1 MSYLRFRGDW
11 ERFHGWGGL
20 VVLLLGVVL
29 LLDRLGVVYARDVFR
44 FWPVLLVAA
53 GTAVLVEAGS
63 LTVRTVGGTL
73 LAMGL
78 ILQANNLG
86 YLHIRGDV
94 FWPLAL
100 IGFGVVMLGRALE
113 ERTRPPAPPRRA
125 ETADFEAG
133 RRRPIP
139 GEFAD
144 RFWSGAERFV
154 RNLESASG
162 EHAAVFSHI
171 QRRVT
176 DQNLE
181 KMKVVAVFGGFQLDL
196 RPAAMK
202 GDEAVIQAEAI
213 FGGIEIVVPEDWEVV
228 PQGAGVFGG
237 FADQTRPPDAPTKR
251 LIVSGAG
258 IFGGV
263 VVTNQ
268 PGNWGRRRMRMRERR
283 WQYRD

>member
-1 MSYLRFRGDW
+1 MNSFRFRHYR
-11 ERFHGWGGL
+11 ERYHGWGGVL
-20 VVLLLGVVL
+20 VLLFGVIL
-29 LLDRLGVVYARDVFR
+29 LLDRLGVVPAQDVLR
-44 FWPVLLVAA
+44 FWPMLLVAA
-53 GTAVLVEAGS
+53 GTVVLVEAAS
-63 LTVRTVGGTL
+63 LTLRTVGGTL

-94 FWPLAL
+94 FWPMAL
-100 IGFGVVMLGRALE
+100 IGVGIVMLGRALE
-113 ERTRPPAPPRRA
+113 QHNRPPAPPRRA
-125 ETADFEAG
+125 ETGDFGAG
-133 RRRPIP
+133 RPRSNA

-162 EHAAVFSHI
+162 EHASVFSHI

-196 RPAAMK
+196 RPAAIK
-202 GDEAVIQAEAI
+202 GDEAVIQAEAV
-213 FGGIEIVVPEDWEVV
+213 FGGIEIIVPEDWEVV

-237 FADQTRPPDAPTKR
+237 FTDQTHPPDAPAKR
-251 LIVSGAG
+251 LIVRGAG
-258 IFGGV
+258 VFGGV

-268 PGNWGRRRMRMRERR
+268 PGYWGRHRMRMRERR

>member
-1 MSYLRFRGDW
+1 MGYLRFRGDW
-11 ERFHGWGGL
+11 ERFHGWGG
-20 VVLLLGVVL
+20 VVVALLGVVL
-29 LLDRLGVVYARDVFR
+29 LLDRLGVVYAPDVFR

-63 LTVRTVGGTL
+63 LALRTIGGTV

-100 IGFGVVMLGRALE
+100 IGIGVVLLGRALE
-113 ERTRPPAPPRRA
+113 ERNTPSVPRRRA
-125 ETADFEAG
+125 DSADFST
-133 RRRPIP
+133 
-139 GEFAD
+139 

-181 KMKVVAVFGGFQLDL
+181 KMKVVSVFGGFQLDL
-196 RPAAMK
+196 RPAGIKA
-202 GDEAVIQAEAI
+202 DEACVQAEAV
-213 FGGIEIVVPEDWEVV
+213 FGGIEIIVPEDWEVV

-237 FADQTRPPDAPTKR
+237 FADQTRPPEAPAKR
-251 LIVSGAG
+251 LIVTGAG
-258 IFGGV
+258 VFGGV
-263 VVTNQ
+263 VVTNN
-268 PGNWGRRRMRMRERR
+268 PGQWNRHRMRMRERR

>member
-1 MSYLRFRGDW
+1 MSDLRFRGDW
-11 ERFHGWGGL
+11 GRYHGWGGG
-20 VVLLLGVVL
+20 VVVILGVIL
-29 LLDRLGVVYARDVFR
+29 LLDRLGVIYARDVFR

-53 GTAVLVEAGS
+53 GTVVLVEAGS
-63 LTVRTVGGTL
+63 LVVRTVGGVL
-73 LAMGL
+73 LGMGL

-100 IGFGVVMLGRALE
+100 IGIGVLMLGRALQ
-113 ERTRPPAPPRRA
+113 ERNEPAVPRR
-125 ETADFEAG
+125 TADSPDFST
-133 RRRPIP
+133 
-139 GEFAD
+139 

-196 RPAAMK
+196 RPAGIK
-202 GDEAVIQAEAI
+202 QDQAVIHADAV
-213 FGGIEIVVPEDWEVV
+213 FGGVEIIVPEDWEVV

-237 FADQTRPPDAPTKR
+237 FADQTRPPEAPVKR
-251 LIVSGAG
+251 LIVTGAAV
-258 IFGGV
+258 FGGV
-263 VVTNQ
+263 VITNN
-268 PGNWGRRRMRMRERR
+268 PGHWDRHRMRMRMRERR

>member
-1 MSYLRFRGDW
+1 MSSFRFRGDR
-11 ERFHGWGGL
+11 ERYHGWGGL
-20 VVLLLGVVL
+20 VVLVLGVIL

-53 GTAVLVEAGS
+53 GTVVLVETTS
-63 LTVRTVGGTL
+63 LTLRTIGGTV

-100 IGFGVVMLGRALE
+100 IGAGVVMLGRALE
-113 ERTRPPAPPRRA
+113 ERNQPPIPRRRA
-125 ETADFEAG
+125 DTAD
-133 RRRPIP
+133 
-139 GEFAD
+139 FAD

-171 QRRVT
+171 ERRVT

-181 KMKVVAVFGGFQLDL
+181 KMKIVAVFGGFQLDL
-196 RPAAMK
+196 RPAGIK
-202 GDEAVIQAEAI
+202 GDQALIHADAV
-213 FGGIEIVVPEDWEVV
+213 FGGVEIIVPEDWEVV

-237 FADQTRPPDAPTKR
+237 FTDQTRPPDRPAKR
-251 LIVSGAG
+251 LIVTGAG
-258 IFGGV
+258 VFGGV
-263 VVTNQ
+263 VITNN
-268 PGNWGRRRMRMRERR
+268 PGQWNRHRMRMRERR

>member
-1 MSYLRFRGDW
+1 MGSLRFRGDR
-11 ERFHGWGGL
+11 ESYHAWGGL
-20 VVLLLGVVL
+20 VVLALGVIL
-29 LLDRLGVVYARDVFR
+29 LLDRLGVVYARDIFR
-44 FWPVLLVAA
+44 FWPILLVAA
-53 GTAVLVEAGS
+53 GTVILVEAAS
-63 LTVRTVGGTL
+63 LTLRTVGGTV

-100 IGFGVVMLGRALE
+100 IGVGVVMLGRALE
-113 ERTRPPAPPRRA
+113 NRTEPPVQRRA
-125 ETADFEAG
+125 SDPSSADFST
-133 RRRPIP
+133 
-139 GEFAD
+139 

-196 RPAAMK
+196 RPAGIQ
-202 GDEAVIQAEAI
+202 GDHAVIHADAV
-213 FGGIEIVVPEDWEVV
+213 FGGVEIVVPEDWEVV

-237 FADQTRPPDAPTKR
+237 FADQTRPPDAPSKR
-251 LIVSGAG
+251 LIVTGAG
-258 IFGGV
+258 VFGGV
-263 VVTNQ
+263 VITNN
-268 PGNWGRRRMRMRERR
+268 PGHWNRHRMRMRERR

>member
-1 MSYLRFRGDW
+1 MGSFRFRGDR
-11 ERFHGWGGL
+11 ESYHAWGGL
-20 VVLLLGVVL
+20 VVLALGVIL

-53 GTAVLVEAGS
+53 GTVVLVEAAS
-63 LTVRTVGGTL
+63 LTLRTIGATI

-86 YLHIRGDV
+86 YVHIRGDV

-100 IGFGVVMLGRALE
+100 IGVGVVMLGRALE
-113 ERTRPPAPPRRA
+113 KRTEPPVQRRA
-125 ETADFEAG
+125 SDASSPDFST
-133 RRRPIP
+133 
-139 GEFAD
+139 

-196 RPAAMK
+196 RPAGIR
-202 GDEAVIQAEAI
+202 GDQAVIHADAV
-213 FGGIEIVVPEDWEVV
+213 FGGVEIVVPEDWEVV

-237 FADQTRPPDAPTKR
+237 FADQTHPPDTPSKR
-251 LIVSGAG
+251 LIVAGAG
-258 IFGGV
+258 VFGGV
-263 VVTNQ
+263 VITNN
-268 PGNWGRRRMRMRERR
+268 PGHWNRHRMRKRERR
-283 WQYRD
+283 WEYRD

>member
-1 MSYLRFRGDW
+1 MGSRFRGDW
-11 ERFHGWGGL
+11 ERYHGWGGL
-20 VVLLLGVVL
+20 VVLLLGVIL
-29 LLDRLGVVYARDVFR
+29 LLDRLGVVYARDIFR

-53 GTAVLVEAGS
+53 GTVVVVEAGS
-63 LTVRTVGGTL
+63 LTVRTIGGTL

-86 YLHIRGDV
+86 YLQIRGDV

-100 IGFGVVMLGRALE
+100 IGVGVVMLGRALE
-113 ERTRPPAPPRRA
+113 ERKEPPAPRRSVDSR
-125 ETADFEAG
+125 DFSS
-133 RRRPIP
+133 
-139 GEFAD
+139 

-171 QRRVT
+171 ERRVT

-196 RPAAMK
+196 RPAGIK
-202 GDEAVIQAEAI
+202 GDQALIHADAV

-237 FADQTRPPDAPTKR
+237 FADQTRPPDAPAKR
-251 LIVSGAG
+251 LIVTGAAV
-258 IFGGV
+258 FGGIV
-263 VVTNQ
+263 ITND
-268 PGNWGRRRMRMRERR
+268 PGHWARRRMRMRDRR

>member
-1 MSYLRFRGDW
+1 MGYLRFRGDW

-63 LTVRTVGGTL
+63 LTLRTVGGTL

-100 IGFGVVMLGRALE
+100 IAFGVVMLGRALE
-113 ERTRPPAPPRRA
+113 ERNAPSVPRRRA
-125 ETADFEAG
+125 DSADFST
-133 RRRPIP
+133 
-139 GEFAD
+139 

-154 RNLESASG
+154 KNLESASG

-181 KMKVVAVFGGFQLDL
+181 RIKVATVFGGFQLDL
-196 RPAAMK
+196 RPAGIK
-202 GDEAVIQAEAI
+202 GDQAWVEAEAV
-213 FGGIEIVVPEDWEVV
+213 FGGIEIIVPEDWEVV

-237 FADQTRPPDAPTKR
+237 FADQTRPPEAPTKR
-251 LIVSGAG
+251 LIVTGASV
-258 IFGGV
+258 FGGV
-263 VVTNQ
+263 VITNE
-268 PGNWGRRRMRMRERR
+268 PGHWNRRRMRMRERR
-283 WQYRD
+283 WQYRE

>member
-1 MSYLRFRGDW
+1 MTSFRFRGYR
-11 ERFHGWGGL
+11 ERYHGWGGL
-20 VVLLLGVVL
+20 VVLILGVIL

-53 GTAVLVEAGS
+53 GTVVLVEAGS
-63 LTVRTVGGTL
+63 LTLRTIGGTL

-100 IGFGVVMLGRALE
+100 IGIGIVMLGRALE
-113 ERTRPPAPPRRA
+113 QRSGPPPVARRA
-125 ETADFEAG
+125 SDSPDFST
-133 RRRPIP
+133 
-139 GEFAD
+139 

-181 KMKVVAVFGGFQLDL
+181 NMKVVSVFGGFQLDL
-196 RPAAMK
+196 RPAAIK
-202 GDEAVIQAEAI
+202 GDEAVIQAEAV
-213 FGGIEIVVPEDWEVV
+213 FGGIEICVPEDWEVV
-228 PQGAGVFGG
+228 PQVAGVFGG
-237 FADQTRPPDAPTKR
+237 FADQTRPPEAASKR
-251 LIVSGAG
+251 LIVRGAG
-258 IFGGV
+258 VFGGV
-263 VVTNQ
+263 VITNE
-268 PGNWGRRRMRMRERR
+268 PGHWNRHRMRMRDRR
-283 WQYRD
+283 WQYKD

>member
-1 MSYLRFRGDW
+1 MSNLRFRGDW
-11 ERFHGWGGL
+11 ERLHGWGGL

-44 FWPVLLVAA
+44 FWPVVLVAA

-63 LTVRTVGGTL
+63 LALRTIGGTV

-113 ERTRPPAPPRRA
+113 DRNAPSVPGRRA
-125 ETADFEAG
+125 DSADFST
-133 RRRPIP
+133 
-139 GEFAD
+139 

-171 QRRVT
+171 ERRVT
-176 DQNLE
+176 DQHLE

-196 RPAAMK
+196 RPAGIQ
-202 GDEAVIQAEAI
+202 GDQALIHAEAV

-237 FADQTRPPDAPTKR
+237 FADQTRPPEAPAKR
-251 LIVSGAG
+251 LIVTGAG
-258 IFGGV
+258 VFGGV
-263 VVTNQ
+263 VVTNN
-268 PGNWGRRRMRMRERR
+268 PGQWNRHKMRMRERR